1 MGICYYCGREVDL
14 PFRCPYCGLT
24 FCSDHRLPEQHN
36 CINMPKQR
44 SWKIF
49 REERTITMI
58 KIPRVSKSIEE
69 KVQNF
74 SHETK
79 VQSISHKTK
88 TTSIKK
94 IVLVFSLMIIV
105 AIIGFHYYGFPIV
118 YRPNVKL
125 PIQFNI
131 SQPKSKE
138 PSSIATTESKIE
150 VVPTKYEIIN
160 KTITSLF
167 LTLNKEREKYGLPK
181 LKLMITGI
189 AQFRAEDMINRSYFG
204 HYDPEGYPPFYY
216 YTKMGGVYSLQENV
230 AETRYIDG
238 YVEISEIEKIA
249 VSHILDMIYNDSLSN
264 WGHRDSLLDPANN
277 FVDIGLYWNSQ
288 RVVIVIHMIG
298 RHVEWINPPSIENMT
313 FIASGILDENVSFSS
328 VIIYYHPPPQ
338 REFVFRQ
345 YYEIGSPIAGVAP
358 EPYYY
363 PDIATWR
370 PVHWDISSNKFDI
383 SFKIKPIFGSG
394 FYTIVIWVKNN
405 SGILHPYDPER
416 SNHWSI
422 LEYSIFVK

>member
-1 MGICYYCGREVDL
+1 
-14 PFRCPYCGLT
+14 
-24 FCSDHRLPEQHN
+24 
-36 CINMPKQR
+36 
-44 SWKIF
+44 
-49 REERTITMI
+49 
-58 KIPRVSKSIEE
+58 
-69 KVQNF
+69 
-74 SHETK
+74 
-79 VQSISHKTK
+79 
-88 TTSIKK
+88 
-94 IVLVFSLMIIV
+94 
-105 AIIGFHYYGFPIV
+105 
-118 YRPNVKL
+118 
-125 PIQFNI
+125 
-131 SQPKSKE
+131 
-138 PSSIATTESKIE
+138 
-150 VVPTKYEIIN
+150 
-160 KTITSLF
+160 
-167 LTLNKEREKYGLPK
+167 
-181 LKLMITGI
+181 
-189 AQFRAEDMINRSYFG
+189 
-204 HYDPEGYPPFYY
+204 
-216 YTKMGGVYSLQENV
+216 
-230 AETRYIDG
+230 
-238 YVEISEIEKIA
+238 
-249 VSHILDMIYNDSLSN
+249 MIYNDSLSN

-298 RHVEWINPPSIENMT
+298 KHVEWINPPSIENMT

-422 LEYSIFVK
+422 LEYSIFVN